1 MKIKE
6 IFNLIEN
13 VNGTNSK
20 LEIIKQNL
28 DNDLFIKCLKI
39 IMNPDIKTG
48 ISRNFLL
55 KNNFSCLQS

>member
-39 IMNPDIKTG
+39 IINPDIKTG
-48 ISRNFLL
+48 ISRNFY
-55 KNNFSCLQS
+55 